1 MFKDSAMKKWAI
13 ILLALSLVAVVAV
26 PLLVNRHESI
36 SKDPFDR
43 QLELYLNAAKKSTK
57 KSAAYA
63 YFPNDGIR
71 EAHLMSGGRVLDY
84 KVESKTDINDNLRE
98 YTTLIEPS
106 REPGSYTRYYYFVG
120 KIDGEMKFIVNAS
133 FVPKEISENL
143 DVAQYSYGSD
153 LEGNVIF
160 EDSGT
165 ENH

>member
-1 MFKDSAMKKWAI
+1 MVKMKKWTI

-26 PLLVNRHESI
+26 PLLVNRNESV

-63 YFPNDGIR
+63 YFPSDEIR
-71 EAHLMSGGRVLDY
+71 NAHLMSGGKILDY
-84 KVESKTDINDNLRE
+84 KVESKADINDRLRE
-98 YTTLIEPS
+98 YTTLVETNQ
-106 REPGSYTRYYYFVG
+106 EPGSYTRYYYFVG
-120 KIDGEMKFIVNAS
+120 NIDGQMKFIVNAA
-133 FVPKEISENL
+133 FVPEEISENL
-143 DVAQYSYGSD
+143 DVAQYSYGAD
-153 LEGNVIF
+153 LEGDVFF